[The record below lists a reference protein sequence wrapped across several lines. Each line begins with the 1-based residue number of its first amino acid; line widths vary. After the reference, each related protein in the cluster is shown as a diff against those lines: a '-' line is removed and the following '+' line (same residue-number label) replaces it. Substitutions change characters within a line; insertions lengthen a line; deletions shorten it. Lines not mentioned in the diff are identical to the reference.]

1 MEIFQIDGNSVGKA
15 VEVLKAGGVVVSPTD
30 TVYGFLADMQSPQA
44 IEKIFQIKER
54 DSSKP
59 LGIFVKDLDMAKD
72 VAVISSTQEEY
83 LKEVW
88 PGKVTAVLDQK
99 GELPK
104 ELGVENTIGVR
115 VPDYPLLI
123 QIIERLGNPVV
134 QTSANIAGDKPL
146 GDAEEIKEVF
156 GDREYAPDI
165 LLDAGAL
172 PASEPSTV
180 IDITGNEKKILR

>member
-1 MEIFQIDGNSVGKA
+1 
-15 VEVLKAGGVVVSPTD
+15 
-30 TVYGFLADMQSPQA
+30 
-44 IEKIFQIKER
+44 
-54 DSSKP
+54 
-59 LGIFVKDLDMAKD
+59 
-72 VAVISSTQEEY
+72 AVISSTQEEY